1 MCRCDGIHFKKEEP
15 MKFVSWNINGANSVF
30 NGGELDS
37 TLKLFGA
44 DILAFQETKVL
55 RRDRRIVLP
64 GWHDYWSFHK
74 TSESLHP
81 QSVIMI
87 SFFHLCLTMNY

>member
-1 MCRCDGIHFKKEEP
+1 MTADVRVVCRCGGIHFKKEEP

-44 DILAFQETKVL
+44 DILAFQETKVF

-64 GWHDYWSFHK
+64 GWHDFSPLFNNELLSFK
-74 TSESLHP
+74 NWGQGSYL
-81 QSVIMI
+81 I
-87 SFFHLCLTMNY
+87 